1 MSRKSLRRETFATE
15 LIFAIVI
22 LVLAAALVATALLSR
37 RRIGKTEEAP
47 TESDANVFKDCY
59 DLCKHSPKLASD
71 GCATMCAYGWP

>member
-1 MSRKSLRRETFATE
+1 MASE

-22 LVLAAALVATALLSR
+22 LVLGAALVATALLSR
-37 RRIGKTEEAP
+37 RRIGKIKETSA
-47 TESDANVFKDCY
+47 DAGTGAFKDCY